1 MNKRENT
8 DVRQEQIKQAVLHII
23 FSDGLKNLSI
33 SNLAKQIELSDGAIF
48 RHFHT
53 KQDIIISII
62 DDVQRDFISHL
73 RNIAISTEEP
83 EVRLEKFIYT
93 TVDYLT
99 ANKGITMLL
108 FSEASYHNDKLLKE
122 KLFQIFN
129 NQKKLISKIILDGIA
144 AAKWDE
150 KIPVEYVAMLYMG
163 IPVSLNVELML
174 NDGELYPH
182 EFSDRMFKL
191 LLKLL
196 LKS

>member
-1 MNKRENT
+1 MKRENT
-8 DVRQEQIKQAVLHII
+8 DIRQEQIKQAVLDII
-23 FSDGLKNLSI
+23 FADGVKHLSI
-33 SNLAKQIELSDGAIF
+33 SNLAKRIEMSDGAIF
-48 RHFHT
+48 RHFRR
-53 KQDIIISII
+53 KQDIIVSII
-62 DDVQRDFISHL
+62 DDVQKDFISHL
-73 RNIAISTEEP
+73 RKIATSAYEP

-108 FSEASYHNDKLLKE
+108 FSEATYHNDKLLKE

-144 AAKWDE
+144 AARWDE
-150 KIPVEYVAMLYMG
+150 KIQVEYVAMLYMG

-182 EFSDRMFKL
+182 EFSDRMVKL

-196 LKS
+196 SKS

>member
-1 MNKRENT
+1 MKRENT
-8 DVRQEQIKQAVLHII
+8 DIRQEQIKQAVLEII
-23 FSDGLKNLSI
+23 FADGVKHLSI
-33 SNLAKQIELSDGAIF
+33 SNLAKRIEMSDGAIF
-48 RHFHT
+48 RHFRT
-53 KQDIIISII
+53 KQDIIVSII
-62 DDVQRDFISHL
+62 DDVQKDFISHL
-73 RNIAISTEEP
+73 RSIANSTDEP
-83 EVRLEKFIYT
+83 EVRLENFIYT
-93 TVDYLT
+93 SVDYLI

-108 FSEASYHNDKLLKE
+108 FSEATYHNDNLLKE

-144 AAKWDE
+144 VAKWDE

-196 LKS
+196 SKS